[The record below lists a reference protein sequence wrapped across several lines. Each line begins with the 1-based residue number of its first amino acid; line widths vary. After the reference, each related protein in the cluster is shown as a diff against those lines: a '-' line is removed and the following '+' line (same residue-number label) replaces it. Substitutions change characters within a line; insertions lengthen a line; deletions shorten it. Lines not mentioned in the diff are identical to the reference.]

1 MPPAAGAS
9 SSSEEDE
16 LREEEELEQEEEL
29 ANRISQSVVVHS
41 KFLAPGRGEGKK
53 PRKGGSKAWDDTRLQ
68 RRVDGYE
75 DVFKGEKTTHFC
87 IFPMGPGNRC
97 NTELTLSKWNRS
109 YSTGRIVE
117 HHKKK
122 HPDSDVAKASGANLK
137 KKRKAVGA
145 AMQASGGV
153 EIRPAVGGGRACRT
167 RGKF

>member
-53 PRKGGSKAWDDTRLQ
+53 PRKG
-68 RRVDGYE
+68 
-75 DVFKGEKTTHFC
+75 C
-87 IFPMGPGNRC
+87 
-97 NTELTLSKWNRS
+97 
-109 YSTGRIVE
+109 
-117 HHKKK
+117 
-122 HPDSDVAKASGANLK
+122 
-137 KKRKAVGA
+137 A
-145 AMQASGGV
+145 ACW
-153 EIRPAVGGGRACRT
+153 RACRT